1 MTMALI
7 RIILSWVLLCRVA
20 EGACTPLS
28 VQSSFNITEYLRASW
43 YVQKQQKNG
52 YQPSSSLNCV
62 VATYNETYHGKPPY
76 VPGFRGQA
84 FTVYNDCRRDSKD
97 GPVCNNF
104 TSPDF
109 KPSFAIP
116 LCGRVPDKAEPAKI
130 TVAPCLLPNF
140 LAGNYWVA
148 AAGPQPDNYQYA
160 IVVAG
165 QPTVERSD
173 GCTTPDTCS
182 NPAQF
187 SCGLWFFTRQPVPEA
202 SVMDMLS
209 KAAREKGISTQLLV
223 TVDHTA
229 CRYDGYEL
237 KANNRMLKEQQRI
250 VV

>member
-1 MTMALI
+1 MTAI
-7 RIILSWVLLCRVA
+7 RIILTLALLCKVA
-20 EGACTPLS
+20 EGACQPLS
-28 VQSSFNITEYLRASW
+28 VQSDFNVTEWLRASW

-52 YQPSSSLNCV
+52 YQKPSSLNCV
-62 VATYNETYHGKPPY
+62 VATYNETYRGTQPY

-84 FTVYNDCRRDSKD
+84 FTVYNDCREGGKD

-116 LCGRVPDKAEPAKI
+116 LCGRVTNKAEPAKLS
-130 TVAPCLLPNF
+130 VAPCLLPNF

-148 AAGPQPDNYQYA
+148 AAGPRPDDYQYA
-160 IVVAG
+160 IVLAG

-187 SCGLWFFTRQPVPEA
+187 SCGLWFFTRQPIPEP
-202 SVMDMLS
+202 SVMDTLS
-209 KAAREKGISTQLLV
+209 KTAREKGISTELLV
-223 TVDHTA
+223 TVDHA
-229 CRYDGYEL
+229 DCRYDGYEI
-237 KANNRMLKEQQRI
+237 KANDRVSKEKQQI
-250 VV
+250 MV